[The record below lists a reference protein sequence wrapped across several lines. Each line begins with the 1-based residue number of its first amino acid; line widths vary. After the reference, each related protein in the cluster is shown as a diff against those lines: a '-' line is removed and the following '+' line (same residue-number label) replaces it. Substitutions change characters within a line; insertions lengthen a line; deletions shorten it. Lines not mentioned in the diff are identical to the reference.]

1 MGRQPEKVFPDSYP
15 RGIHASGQA
24 SANRIHEMTKLTN
37 ETRARLRESTRL
49 IHAGRDPENQFGFV
63 NTPIYRGSTV
73 LFPTMASLKDRDV
86 PYTYGTKGTPTIK
99 ALEDAWSEL
108 SGAAG
113 TVLAPTGLAAIA
125 LALMTA
131 VKSGD
136 HLLVSDS
143 TYGPTRHF
151 CDTVLARMGVETTY
165 YDPALASGI
174 ASHFR
179 PNTTAVL
186 VEAPGSQSFEM
197 QDVPAI
203 AEVAHA
209 RGACV
214 IMDNTWATPL
224 FFPPH
229 ERGVDLAIEAGTK
242 YLSGHS
248 DLLLGLVSANQAW
261 FRRLRQTFDAFAMC
275 AGPEDAFLCL
285 RGLRTM
291 KLRLHEAQRQGLA
304 LAHWLAARPEVKQV
318 LHPALPSHPGH
329 AIWKRDFSGS
339 SGLFSI
345 ILHPV
350 SEAAVAA
357 MLDGLELFGMGYSW
371 GGFGSLVI
379 PFDCSTYR
387 TATRWAPGGPA
398 LRFQVGLEDMDDLT
412 EDLDRGFARMRMAG

>member
-1 MGRQPEKVFPDSYP
+1 MS
-15 RGIHASGQA
+15 
-24 SANRIHEMTKLTN
+24 KLTK
-37 ETRARLRESTRL
+37 ETKASLREATRL
-49 IHAGRDPENQFGFV
+49 VHAGRDPEDQYGFV

-73 LFPTMASLKDRDV
+73 LFPTMASLKDRNI
-86 PYTYGTKGTPTIK
+86 PYTYGTKGTPTIR
-99 ALEDAWSEL
+99 ALEDAWTQLCDAE
-108 SGAAG
+108 G
-113 TVLAPTGLAAIA
+113 TVLAPTGLAAIT

-136 HLLVSDS
+136 HLLVTDS
-143 TYGPTRHF
+143 AYGPTRHF

-165 YDPALASGI
+165 YDPLIGAGIEAL
-174 ASHFR
+174 FR
-179 PNTTAVL
+179 PNTTTVL

-203 AEVAHA
+203 AEVAH
-209 RGACV
+209 RHGGCV

-229 ERGVDLAIEAGTK
+229 ERGVDLAVEAGTK

-248 DLLLGLVSANQAW
+248 DLMMGLVSANKAW

-275 AGPEDAFLCL
+275 AGPEDAFMCL
-285 RGLRTM
+285 RGLRSM
-291 KLRLHEAQRQGLA
+291 KLRLKEAERQGLE
-304 LAHWLAARPEVKQV
+304 LARWFEGRPEVKTV

-329 AIWKRDFSGS
+329 EIWKRDFKGA

-345 ILHPV
+345 ILNPV

-371 GGFGSLVI
+371 GGFESLVI

-398 LRFQVGLEDMDDLT
+398 LRFQVGLEDMADLT
-412 EDLDRGFARMRMAG
+412 ADLDRGFARLRAVG